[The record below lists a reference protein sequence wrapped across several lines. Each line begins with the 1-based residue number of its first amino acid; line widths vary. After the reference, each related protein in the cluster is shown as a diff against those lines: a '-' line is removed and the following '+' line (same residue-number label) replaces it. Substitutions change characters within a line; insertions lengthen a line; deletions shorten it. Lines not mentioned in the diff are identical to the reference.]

1 MEQLSVGCPA
11 PKWYISKTT
20 PTEAQEPQAE
30 VKVEDPKSMREL
42 AVRLCLLVTI
52 GTLHR
57 WSLNNTAF

>member
-30 VKVEDPKSMREL
+30 VKVEESGHYTDGVSTT
-42 AVRLCLLVTI
+42 RL
-52 GTLHR
+52 
-57 WSLNNTAF
+57 SKQDQESFNNSWLI